1 MNNVFNSPIIL
12 MIKRPYMAR
21 PTFTFTVPFTLC
33 TDVVAKHG
41 SKDEVLFGRQL
52 IERTGNE
59 QTDGIETFT
68 ATEIDVHVLLA
79 SGLHHVVYR
88 LSAQAMAGLLLEPA
102 VAGEE
107 YHPAHTFFIFIDMVH
122 QYLHF

>member
-1 MNNVFNSPIIL
+1 

-88 LSAQAMAGLLLEPA
+88 LAAQAMAGLLLEPA